1 MSNKTNNSVSITNA
15 RRYVEYVL
23 EKRKIDLPPI
33 PTACIISY
41 MTGLVDLAKA
51 SFPHEIIDL
60 GCTTHAPIHL
70 FYPEHASPF
79 AIAQGH
85 HGAPMAAVMLEELI
99 ALGFERFLS
108 LGAAG
113 HPCNSQGVKLEVG
126 DIVLPKTALIF
137 EGTSL
142 HYRAEDGISTPALAL
157 YDRTSSILNAK
168 GIRFTPGTV
177 ATTDALY
184 RETPE
189 FIQTI
194 TERHAIALDMEL
206 SALFS
211 VAAFHGKEIAGLL
224 YISDIISTEGN
235 WQLGLM
241 GQFPGRLEHELFAV
255 AQAFCE

>member
-1 MSNKTNNSVSITNA
+1 MTNKASTSITRA

-23 EKRKIDLPPI
+23 EKRSIDLPSI
-33 PTACIISY
+33 PPACVISY
-41 MTGLVDLAKA
+41 MTGLVGLARA
-51 SFPHEIIDL
+51 TFPHQVIDL

-70 FYPEHASPF
+70 FYPEHAHPF

-108 LGAAG
+108 VGAAG
-113 HPCNSQGVKLEVG
+113 HPCNGQGARLQVG
-126 DIVLPKTALIF
+126 DIVLPGSALIY
-137 EGTSL
+137 EGTSS
-142 HYRAEDGISTPALAL
+142 HYQAEGISAPAPALL
-157 YDRTSSILNAK
+157 GRISSILQAN
-168 GIRFTPGTV
+168 GTRFTPGAI

-194 TERHAIALDMEL
+194 TARQAIALDMEL

-224 YISDIISTEGN
+224 YISDIISAADD

-241 GQFPGRLEHELFAV
+241 GQFPESLEHELFAV
-255 AQAFCE
+255 ARAFCE

>member
-1 MSNKTNNSVSITNA
+1 MTNKASTSITRA

-23 EKRKIDLPPI
+23 EKRSIDLPPI
-33 PTACIISY
+33 PPACVISY
-41 MTGLVDLAKA
+41 MTGLVDLARA
-51 SFPHEIIDL
+51 NFPHQVIDL

-70 FYPEHASPF
+70 FYPEHAHPF

-108 LGAAG
+108 VGAAG
-113 HPCNSQGVKLEVG
+113 HPCNGQGARLAVG
-126 DIVLPKTALIF
+126 DIVLPGSALIY
-137 EGTSL
+137 EGTSS
-142 HYRAEDGISTPALAL
+142 HYQAEGLSAPAPALL
-157 YDRTSSILNAK
+157 GRISSILQAN
-168 GIRFTPGTV
+168 GTRFTPGII

-194 TERHAIALDMEL
+194 TERQAIALDMEL

-211 VAAFHGKEIAGLL
+211 VAAFHCKEIAGLL
-224 YISDIISTEGN
+224 YISDIISTADD

-241 GQFPGRLEHELFAV
+241 GQFPERLEHELFAV
-255 AQAFCE
+255 ARAFCE

>member
-1 MSNKTNNSVSITNA
+1 MTNKASTSITHA

-33 PTACIISY
+33 PPACVISY

-51 SFPHEIIDL
+51 AFPHQIIDL

-70 FYPEHASPF
+70 FYPEHANPF

-108 LGAAG
+108 VGAAG
-113 HPCNSQGVKLEVG
+113 HPCNGQGARLEVG
-126 DIVLPKTALIF
+126 DIVVPDSALIF
-137 EGTSL
+137 EGTSS
-142 HYRAEDGISTPALAL
+142 HYQAEGDVSTPAPTLFN
-157 YDRTSSILNAK
+157 RISSILQAN
-168 GIRFTPGTV
+168 GTRFLPGTI

-184 RETPE
+184 RETQE

-194 TERHAIALDMEL
+194 TERQAIALDMEL

-211 VAAFHGKEIAGLL
+211 VAAFHGKEIAGVL
-224 YISDIISTEGN
+224 YISDIISATGD

-241 GQFPGRLEHELFAV
+241 GQFPERLEHELFA
-255 AQAFCE
+255 AARAFCE

>member
-1 MSNKTNNSVSITNA
+1 MSNKASTSITHA

-23 EKRKIDLPPI
+23 ERRNIDLPPI
-33 PTACIISY
+33 PAACVISY
-41 MTGLVDLAKA
+41 MTGLIDLAKA
-51 SFPHEIIDL
+51 AFPHQIIDL

-70 FYPEHASPF
+70 FHPEHASPF

-108 LGAAG
+108 VGAAG
-113 HPCNSQGVKLEVG
+113 HPCNGQGAKLEVG
-126 DIVLPKTALIF
+126 DIVLPDTALIF
-137 EGTSL
+137 EGTSF
-142 HYRAEDGISTPALAL
+142 HYRAEGDISIPAPAQLDL
-157 YDRTSSILNAK
+157 VSSILQAN
-168 GIRFTPGTV
+168 GMRFTTGRV

-194 TERHAIALDMEL
+194 TERQAIALDMEL

-211 VAAFHGKEIAGLL
+211 VASFHGKEIAGLL
-224 YISDIISTEGN
+224 YISDIISALGD

-241 GQFPGRLEHELFAV
+241 GQFPERLEHELFAV